1 MPTAI
6 NGYAGARTGSGLL
19 ITAAV
24 HVALGAALLS
34 LGVVKL
40 GPPPKSITT
49 INVPERPKPIEQPM
63 PPVIEEPIKVPIFVP
78 RIEFADDL
86 PPPPPTTLVN
96 VTTVEPPIVMP
107 TAGGKDIT
115 AVEPKA
121 APMLVT
127 ARLDPRYAAR
137 FQPPYPP
144 ASERQEEEGVVMVRV
159 RVGTDGRVL
168 SAELKASSGHRRL
181 DEAAVEHARRAWRF
195 VPATRDGVAVESW
208 REVPV
213 RFELKNG

>member
-6 NGYAGARTGSGLL
+6 DGYTGARTGTGLL

-34 LGVVKL
+34 LGVVEL
-40 GPPPKSITT
+40 GPTIT
-49 INVPERPKPIEQPM
+49 Q
-63 PPVIEEPIKVPIFVP
+63 PIKLKPVP
-78 RIEFADDL
+78 DD
-86 PPPPPTTLVN
+86 
-96 VTTVEPPIVMP
+96 VTPVERVEPVVPDERIIPVVDAP
-107 TAGGKDIT
+107 RLDIDLDPPRPADSAPRGGDPSPDM
-115 AVEPKA
+115 APGDSWRPAPQPPLPEPVFA
-121 APMLVT
+121 M
-127 ARLDPRYAAR
+127 ARLDPRFAAR

-144 ASERQEEEGVVMVRV
+144 ASERQEEEGVVIVRV
-159 RVGTDGRVL
+159 RVGPDGRVL

-181 DEAAVEHARRAWRF
+181 DETAVEHARRAWRF

>member
-40 GPPPKSITT
+40 GPPPKTIT
-49 INVPERPKPIEQPM
+49 IIDLPPAPKPIDRPV
-63 PPVIEEPIKVPIFVP
+63 PPTIDDPVEVPIFAPPIDVLP
-78 RIEFADDL
+78 DL
-86 PPPPPTTLVN
+86 PPPPNGLVT
-96 VTTVEPPIVMP
+96 VTTVKPILVPP
-107 TAGGKDIT
+107 AGGT
-115 AVEPKA
+115 SVLPLTPPS
-121 APMLVT
+121 APVVVT

-144 ASERQEEEGVVMVRV
+144 ASERQEEEGVVTVRV

-195 VPATRDGVAVESW
+195 VPATRDGVAIETW
-208 REVPV
+208 REIPV

>member
-34 LGVVKL
+34 LGVVEL
-40 GPPPKSITT
+40 GPLPKSITT
-49 INVPERPKPIEQPM
+49 INIPAAPKPIERPL
-63 PPVIEEPIKVPIFVP
+63 PPVIDEPIEVPIFAP
-78 RIEFADDL
+78 PIEFIDDL
-86 PPPPPTTLVN
+86 PPPPTNLVN
-96 VTTVEPPIVMP
+96 VTSVEPPIGMP
-107 TAGGKDIT
+107 TAGGK
-115 AVEPKA
+115 AVTTFEPKA
-121 APMLVT
+121 APVLVS

-144 ASERQEEEGVVMVRV
+144 ASERQEEEGVVTVRV

-195 VPATRDGVAVESW
+195 VPATRDGVAIEAW
-208 REVPV
+208 REIPV

>member
-6 NGYAGARTGSGLL
+6 NGYTGARAGSGLM

-34 LGVVKL
+34 LGVVEIPL
-40 GPPPKSITT
+40 VVT
-49 INVPERPKPIEQPM
+49 QPM
-63 PPVIEEPIKVPIFVP
+63 KLRPVADTTQTVDKVEPVVRDDRIDPLVDAPVIDIAIDLPRPSDTAPRGGSVVP
-78 RIEFADDL
+78 DL
-86 PPPPPTTLVN
+86 PPDRGPIVLPPTPA
-96 VTTVEPPIVMP
+96 PPVL
-107 TAGGKDIT
+107 AS
-115 AVEPKA
+115 
-121 APMLVT
+121 

-144 ASERQEEEGVVMVRV
+144 ASERREEEGVVTVRV
-159 RVGTDGRVL
+159 HVGTDGRVL

-195 VPATRDGVAVESW
+195 VPAMRDGVAIESW

>member
-6 NGYAGARTGSGLL
+6 NGYTGARAGSGLL

-34 LGVVKL
+34 LGAVEIPLVV
-40 GPPPKSITT
+40 T
-49 INVPERPKPIEQPM
+49 QPM
-63 PPVIEEPIKVPIFVP
+63 KLRPVADTTQTVDKVEPVVRDDRIDPLVDAPIIDIAIDLPRPADTAPRVDDVVPDLLTDRGPIVLPPTPAPPV
-78 RIEFADDL
+78 
-86 PPPPPTTLVN
+86 LVS
-96 VTTVEPPIVMP
+96 
-107 TAGGKDIT
+107 
-115 AVEPKA
+115 
-121 APMLVT
+121 

-144 ASERQEEEGVVMVRV
+144 ASERREEEGVVTVRV
-159 RVGTDGRVL
+159 HVGTDGRVL

-181 DEAAVEHARRAWRF
+181 DEAAVGHARRAWRF
-195 VPATRDGVAVESW
+195 VPARRDGVAIESW

-213 RFELKNG
+213 RFELRNG

>member
-6 NGYAGARTGSGLL
+6 NGHAGARTGSGLL

-40 GPPPKSITT
+40 PPKVT
-49 INVPERPKPIEQPM
+49 P
-63 PPVIEEPIKVPIFVP
+63 PIKFRHIPDAPKAVERAEPVVPDERIVP
-78 RIEFADDL
+78 VVDAPTVDIDIDL
-86 PPPPPTTLVN
+86 PPPDTGLRTAD
-96 VTTVEPPIVMP
+96 VMP
-107 TAGGKDIT
+107 PLPPADRGPIIV
-115 AVEPKA
+115 ASPQPA
-121 APMLVT
+121 APVFVT

-137 FQPPYPP
+137 FQPPYPA
-144 ASERQEEEGVVMVRV
+144 ASERQEEEGVVTVRV
-159 RVGTDGRVL
+159 RVGPDGRVL

-181 DEAAVEHARRAWRF
+181 DEVAVEHARRAWRF
-195 VPATRDGVAVESW
+195 VPATRNGLPVESW

>member
-6 NGYAGARTGSGLL
+6 NGYTGARAGSGLL

-34 LGVVKL
+34 LGVVEIPLVVTQPIKL
-40 GPPPKSITT
+40 RPVPDTT
-49 INVPERPKPIEQPM
+49 QPVDEVE
-63 PPVIEEPIKVPIFVP
+63 PVVRDDRIAPLVDAPVIDIAIDLPRPADTAARGGDVVP
-78 RIEFADDL
+78 DL
-86 PPPPPTTLVN
+86 PPDRGPIVRPPTPAPSVLVS
-96 VTTVEPPIVMP
+96 
-107 TAGGKDIT
+107 
-115 AVEPKA
+115 
-121 APMLVT
+121 
-127 ARLDPRYAAR
+127 ARLDPRYAAI

-144 ASERQEEEGVVMVRV
+144 ASERREEEGVVTVRV
-159 RVGTDGRVL
+159 HVGTDGRVL

-181 DEAAVEHARRAWRF
+181 DEAAVERARRAWRF
-195 VPATRDGVAVESW
+195 VPATRDGVAIESW